1 MPFSDRSLCHSELG
15 VLKAMR
21 IVRYFIPNLAP
32 YHASFLCLEYATS
45 TLPKMHLIPPPLKK
59 KILYKH
65 CFPTISLGTTVI
77 PRRNE

>member
-45 TLPKMHLIPPPLKK
+45 TLPKMHLIPPPPKK
-59 KILYKH
+59 KF
-65 CFPTISLGTTVI
+65 CISIVFRQFLLG
-77 PRRNE
+77 RL